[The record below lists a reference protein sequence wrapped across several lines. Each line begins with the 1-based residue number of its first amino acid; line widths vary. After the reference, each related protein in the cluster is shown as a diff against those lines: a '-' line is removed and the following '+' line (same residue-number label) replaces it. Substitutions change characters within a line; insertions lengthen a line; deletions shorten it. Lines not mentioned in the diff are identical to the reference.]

1 MRREWDGRWDRFG
14 SLGPGRDHEEASHG
28 RPHVVHQLDGA
39 VAERRL
45 SVDGLCLTDGFTDV
59 GIAQQTA
66 RYQEAVSRTPQ
77 MA

>member
-1 MRREWDGRWDRFG
+1 MADGTGSDPSGRAVIMRRPATADRMWCISWTG
-14 SLGPGRDHEEASHG
+14 T
-28 RPHVVHQLDGA
+28 VV
-39 VAERRL
+39 ERRR
-45 SVDGLCLTDGFTDV
+45 SVDGLCLTDGLTDV